1 MPRAVAGDD
10 EKEAMRACGAAAIR
24 DCLKRKDSRLIIAKT
39 EDRKVGEFEVLADA
53 KQYKKW
59 ISEETGFDFDDKR
72 YPKYLTVRFVFS
84 FVFSVMICFV
94 KLEVTSDDVENP
106 IACI

>member
-39 EDRKVGEFEVLADA
+39 KDRKVGVDNEFFVVPTCKRVVLG
-53 KQYKKW
+53 QVHS
-59 ISEETGFDFDDKR
+59 ILSLE
-72 YPKYLTVRFVFS
+72 PFS
-84 FVFSVMICFV
+84 
-94 KLEVTSDDVENP
+94 
-106 IACI
+106 

>member
-39 EDRKVGEFEVLADA
+39 KDRKVGEFEVLADA
-53 KQYKKW
+53 KQYKKALP
-59 ISEETGFDFDDKR
+59 EETGIDFDDKR
-72 YPKYLTVRFVFS
+72 YPKYFFFLFFRCYRNNFFGGQ
-84 FVFSVMICFV
+84 I
-94 KLEVTSDDVENP
+94 L
-106 IACI
+106 